1 MSDFY
6 FFTLFPKPIF
16 VVNYR
21 QQISNL
27 NNRNTKAVANG
38 NASNGKETH
47 TAGATTPPKAEKEV
61 IKFEGLKKEATA
73 KATTAEPKATPTD
86 QQEQKPKFAPSL
98 EETLKV
104 VADLH
109 RKKVQRD
116 RLLDTIANLDKF
128 EVEIKDGADET
139 ESNFYQGCTITIED
153 DNRNKF
159 VTKNPVII
167 KSVALFVKTMC
178 LDRLAEIEANIALP
192 TV

>member
-1 MSDFY
+1 MK
-6 FFTLFPKPIF
+6 TTAI
-16 VVNYR
+16 
-21 QQISNL
+21 
-27 NNRNTKAVANG
+27 NNKNTKAVANG
-38 NASNGKETH
+38 SASNGKETK
-47 TAGATTPPKAEKEV
+47 TTGATTSPKAEKEV
-61 IKFEGLKKEATA
+61 IKFEGMEKEATA
-73 KATTAEPKATPTD
+73 KATPTD

>member
-1 MSDFY
+1 MK
-6 FFTLFPKPIF
+6 TTAI
-16 VVNYR
+16 
-21 QQISNL
+21 

-38 NASNGKETH
+38 SANNGTAK
-47 TAGATTPPKAEKEV
+47 TAGST
-61 IKFEGLKKEATA
+61 ATA
-73 KATTAEPKATPTD
+73 KAEKQEVKTEVAEKETTAKATATEQKATPTE
-86 QQEQKPKFAPSL
+86 QQDTKVKFPPNLEQ
-98 EETLKV
+98 TLQV

-116 RLLDTIANLDKF
+116 RLLETIANLDKF
-128 EVEIKDGADET
+128 EVEIKDDADET
-139 ESNFYQGCTITIED
+139 DSNYYQGCTITIED

-178 LDRLAEIEANIALP
+178 LDRLAEIEANITLP